1 MLHRD
6 CYKVEDIEELLFAYH
21 GKFIQYMNELIHILV
36 PDEYLEE
43 KMDIVPALNAM
54 IGLSSWG
61 EE

>member
-6 CYKVEDIEELLFAYH
+6 CYKVEDIKELLFAYH

-54 IGLSSWG
+54 I
-61 EE
+61 

>member
-21 GKFIQYMNELIHILV
+21 GKFIKYMNELIHILV

>member
-6 CYKVEDIEELLFAYH
+6 CYKVEDIEELLFVYH
-21 GKFIQYMNELIHILV
+21 GKFIQYMNELIHILA